1 MHTMKIALAATATAL
16 TAVVVYLACAPSGPS
31 VTQEVHA
38 GPVATAP
45 AVDTGPR
52 PTPGALP
59 GPFPT
64 NGVSPPVGGTR
75 MPDSESETYDAQD
88 AKTPPPAVQPP
99 PADQA
104 QVAELQQLVAE
115 SMQQTET
122 LEEIDEQLAAQRQQ
136 AADEEARRQALA
148 EREATQR
155 AATLQALGTL
165 RQAQAL
171 LATGNS
177 DGVDEELAG
186 AEAALSGRTQL
197 DVDAAR
203 EALGRSDLFQ
213 AREYL
218 VAALEERRAL
228 R

>member
-1 MHTMKIALAATATAL
+1 MHTTKIALAATVTAL
-16 TAVVVYLACAPSGPS
+16 TAMVVYLACAPLGPIVS
-31 VTQEVHA
+31 QEVRA
-38 GPVATAP
+38 GSVP
-45 AVDTGPR
+45 AAADTGFR
-52 PTPGALP
+52 PGPDALP
-59 GPFPT
+59 APLPSDET
-64 NGVSPPVGGTR
+64 LPPEGGTR
-75 MPDSESETYDAQD
+75 MPDSEPSSYDVPD

-104 QVAELQQLVAE
+104 QVPELQQLVAE
-115 SMQQTET
+115 SMQQTEA

-136 AADEEARRQALA
+136 AASDEEARRQALA
-148 EREATQR
+148 EREATQQ

-165 RQAQAL
+165 RQAQVL

>member
-1 MHTMKIALAATATAL
+1 MA
-16 TAVVVYLACAPSGPS
+16 
-31 VTQEVHA
+31 
-38 GPVATAP
+38 
-45 AVDTGPR
+45 
-52 PTPGALP
+52 
-59 GPFPT
+59 
-64 NGVSPPVGGTR
+64 PVGDPRGLVAAIRPPARSRGLSRSAARTFRARTGARHAHDEDCTR
-75 MPDSESETYDAQD
+75 CDGDRETYDAHD
-88 AKTPPPAVQPP
+88 AKTPPPAVQP

>member
-1 MHTMKIALAATATAL
+1 MHTTKIALAATVTAL
-16 TAVVVYLACAPSGPS
+16 TAVVVYLACAPSGPIVS
-31 VTQEVHA
+31 QEVRA
-38 GPVATAP
+38 GSVP
-45 AVDTGPR
+45 AAADTGFR
-52 PTPGALP
+52 P
-59 GPFPT
+59 GPDAVPAPLPSDET
-64 NGVSPPVGGTR
+64 LPPEGGTR
-75 MPDSESETYDAQD
+75 MPDSEPLSYDVPD
-88 AKTPPPAVQPP
+88 AKTPPPAVQSP

-122 LEEIDEQLAAQRQQ
+122 LEEIDEQLAGQRQQ
-136 AADEEARRQALA
+136 AADAEARRQALA
-148 EREATQR
+148 EREATQQ